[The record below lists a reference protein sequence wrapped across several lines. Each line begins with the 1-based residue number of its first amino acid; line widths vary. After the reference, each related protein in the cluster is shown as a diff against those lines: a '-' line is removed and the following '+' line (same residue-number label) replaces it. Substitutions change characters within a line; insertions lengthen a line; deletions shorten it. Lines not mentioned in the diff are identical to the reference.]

1 MMLPYSQESRYHSF
15 YSYFVF
21 RNSCSSRPYHSQ
33 ITPNVESEK
42 EKRRKGGTDTC
53 FFSIGCRIAASAYT
67 RVCALHAH
75 ASYSLV
81 CINLVV
87 VYVCF

>member
-1 MMLPYSQESRYHSF
+1 MWNR
-15 YSYFVF
+15 
-21 RNSCSSRPYHSQ
+21 
-33 ITPNVESEK
+33 
-42 EKRRKGGTDTC
+42 RRKKGGREGTDTR